1 MFKKFSHIIFSLL
14 LLVSTMG
21 LVISKHYCGG
31 SFVSISLFTEA
42 ESCCEMD
49 GCCRNETDFYQV
61 AEDFSITTLS
71 EIPDVSEFNLFGFTF
86 LLDQIN
92 EEFIDIAKNFI
103 ISESPPIVPNQIA
116 LSKRQVYLL

>member
-49 GCCRNETDFYQV
+49 GCCHNETDFYQV
-61 AEDFSITTLS
+61 DEDFSITTLS

-86 LLDQIN
+86 LLDQVN
-92 EEFIDIAKNFI
+92 EEFIDISKNFI
-103 ISESPPIVPNQIA
+103 ISETPSIVPIQIA